1 MSEHFRKKKQYGQ
14 NFLTNPA
21 IPARIVRESGIDGS
35 CGVLEI
41 GPGLGAL
48 TLQLAPVAAKVV
60 AVEIDHELIEPLHE
74 KFSPFH
80 NITLIEQ
87 DILKTDL
94 DALLAKEFAD
104 MPVCVCANLP
114 YYITT
119 PILMKLLEG
128 RHGFRSITV
137 MVQKEVADR
146 LCSTNGQD
154 GYGAITAS
162 VQYYASVK
170 KLFAVSAG
178 NFSPKPKVDSAVIR
192 LDLYEKPPVEVA
204 DEERFF
210 SVIRAAFLQ
219 RRKTLC
225 NALCSYFPAYGKE
238 NVKSLLQA
246 CGLSETVR
254 GEMLSIGQFAAL
266 TNLMIKNEHKSNQSQ
281 EETHEQQSRH

>member
-1 MSEHFRKKKQYGQ
+1 MNEPFRKKKQYGQ

-21 IPARIVRESGIDGS
+21 IPERIVRESGIDNT

-48 TLQLAPVAAKVV
+48 TLQLAPVAAKIV
-60 AVEIDHELIEPLHE
+60 AVEIDHELIEPLTE
-74 KFSPFH
+74 RFSTHP

-87 DILKTDL
+87 DIMKVDL
-94 DALLAKEFAD
+94 AALLDEHFSG

-128 RHGFRSITV
+128 KHGFKSITV
-137 MVQKEVADR
+137 MVQKEVAER
-146 LCSTNGQD
+146 LCSRQGED

-162 VQYYASVK
+162 VGYYAAVK
-170 KLFAVSAG
+170 RLFTVTAG

-192 LDLYEKPPVEVA
+192 LDLYERPPVAVDDEALFFEV
-204 DEERFF
+204 
-210 SVIRAAFLQ
+210 IKAAFLQ

-225 NALCSYFPAYGKE
+225 NALASYFPFCNKE
-238 NVKSLLQA
+238 SVAKMLEKCNIRPDI
-246 CGLSETVR
+246 R
-254 GEMLSIGQFAAL
+254 GEMLSVPQFADI
-266 TNLMIKNEHKSNQSQ
+266 TNLIKKEKI
-281 EETHEQQSRH
+281 